1 MLPQGKDEEKDELRG
16 RKGGETE
23 SMEREN
29 GADGK
34 EKGRW
39 RRGAAL
45 GRAKTKSSAFQL
57 DCEFSAPENVI
68 ISLNTAHH
76 S

>member
-1 MLPQGKDEEKDELRG
+1 MRKKTNSEAGKEVKQNRWKEKTEQTG
-16 RKGGETE
+16 RRRDGGE
-23 SMEREN
+23 
-29 GADGK
+29 G
-34 EKGRW
+34 
-39 RRGAAL
+39 GAAL

>member
-29 GADGK
+29 GAGGK

-39 RRGAAL
+39 RRGGARESENEVECVSIRLRVL
-45 GRAKTKSSAFQL
+45 G
-57 DCEFSAPENVI
+57 APKM
-68 ISLNTAHH
+68 
-76 S
+76 